1 MKQNQTKIVE
11 KSKDKEIHINRPK
24 LDKKRLSDVLYQLNI
39 TRKNFL
45 IYPPGH
51 VQTNQSIKKCHALL
65 HDLLELAPKLTI
77 GVAKDKL
84 FVDNTVIENKG
95 HNIKDFALSA
105 KNHELA
111 GITFYRNISGD
122 DLSCFFQLMAK
133 DPEEIGDLGGFD
145 KALAHNRI
153 QTIKVQFIDF
163 RAFHHIEEKEINR
176 TKNQESQTKGSAIW
190 TEFISGLLSGSLT
203 ASDQGVPIEQTK
215 GINPSQVA
223 LFLNENK
230 IDTKTASDQGVPIE
244 QTKGINPSQLALFLN
259 ENKIDTKTASD
270 QGVPIEQTKGINP
283 SQLALFLNEN
293 KIDTKTASDQ
303 GVSIEQIKGINPSQ
317 LALFLNENKI
327 DTKVALDT
335 YRSTISKHME
345 EAGESITSPSI
356 CTNDFCELD
365 LLLKNL
371 NPKLKKQFLSATYNQ
386 FNSAGENEATKNL
399 LTDFSEQVVL
409 DMLRQANEDGEEIS
423 PSLMNLV
430 YRITHAH
437 GGMSH
442 PEGETNFNESTNPLN
457 LLSDTGTLQD
467 IFTRE
472 KFEEYVTTDYE
483 NTLNNLSSDLDDE
496 VVEVNKAL
504 PIEDFQKDL
513 EPSHLDSQIAH
524 IILAFMNDEIN
535 PVEYENYTIKL
546 VEIAYDLL
554 RTGGFP
560 TLLKIVRALFKDYK
574 DKSNP
579 EIQSLAK
586 NTLKKFREA
595 RFISLAI
602 VSFEKW
608 AKPDDNAA
616 YEFLLSL
623 GSIVVSEMIALYGKG
638 ERPEIQS
645 LILKLLNKF
654 PEETCLEA
662 KRRFSDPQPSFVI
675 NMLTLVRKLG
685 TEKDVSIVK
694 RLLEHH
700 DADVRISALV
710 TIIELGD
717 PEGPDVIRNFL
728 RSFHTKEKY
737 KVIEM
742 IGTYKMADMVPD
754 LISAIPRWTLF
765 KFQYEKNETI
775 ITALGKIGNPSQC
788 SIGMSND
795 IRFKKPR
802 TNRKGHIKY

>member
-1 MKQNQTKIVE
+1 MKQNETKIVE
-11 KSKDKEIHINRPK
+11 KSKDKEININCPK
-24 LDKKRLSDVLYQLNI
+24 LDKKLLSDVLYQLNI

-51 VQTNQSIKKCHALL
+51 LQTNQSIEQCPTLL

-84 FVDNTVIENKG
+84 FVNNILIEDKG
-95 HNIKDFALSA
+95 GNIKDFALSA

-111 GITFYRNISGD
+111 GITFYRNISAD

-145 KALAHNRI
+145 KALADNRI
-153 QTIKVQFIDF
+153 KSIKVQFIDF
-163 RAFHHIEEKEINR
+163 SAFHHIEEKEINP
-176 TKNQESQTKGSAIW
+176 TKNRKSQTKGSVIW

-203 ASDQGVPIEQTK
+203 ASDQGVPIEQT
-215 GINPSQVA
+215 N
-223 LFLNENK
+223 
-230 IDTKTASDQGVPIE
+230 
-244 QTKGINPSQLALFLN
+244 
-259 ENKIDTKTASD
+259 
-270 QGVPIEQTKGINP
+270 
-283 SQLALFLNEN
+283 
-293 KIDTKTASDQ
+293 
-303 GVSIEQIKGINPSQ
+303 GINPSQ

-335 YRSTISKHME
+335 YRSTISKHIE
-345 EAGESITSPSI
+345 ESGESITSPSI
-356 CTNDFCELD
+356 CTDDFNELD
-365 LLLKNL
+365 LLLQNL

-386 FNSAGENEATKNL
+386 VNSAGQNEATKNL
-399 LTDFSEQVVL
+399 LTDLSEHVVL
-409 DMLRQANEDGEEIS
+409 DMLKQANEDGEEIS

-437 GGMSH
+437 DGMSH
-442 PEGETNFNESTNPLN
+442 PGGETNFNESTNPLN

-467 IFTRE
+467 LFNRE

-483 NTLNNLSSDLDDE
+483 NTLNNMSSDIDDE
-496 VVEVNKAL
+496 IVDANKAL
-504 PIEDFQKDL
+504 PIEDFHKDL

-524 IILAFMNDEIN
+524 IILAFMHNEIN
-535 PVEYENYTIKL
+535 PVEYENYTAKL

-560 TLLKIVRALFKDYK
+560 TLLKIVRSLVKRYK
-574 DKSNP
+574 DKSSP
-579 EIQSLAK
+579 EIQSLTK

-595 RFISLAI
+595 RFISLAV

-608 AKPDDNAA
+608 VKPDDIAA
-616 YEFLLSL
+616 YEFFLSL
-623 GSIVVSEMIALYGKG
+623 GSIVVPEMVALYGKG
-638 ERPEIQS
+638 ARPEIQS
-645 LILKLLNKF
+645 LILKLLNRS

-662 KRRFSDPQPSFVI
+662 KRRFRDPQPSFVI
-675 NMLTLVRKLG
+675 NMLILVRKIG

-700 DADVRISALV
+700 DTDVRITALV
-710 TIIELGD
+710 TIIELGN

-728 RSFHTKEKY
+728 RSFHTKDKY

-742 IGTYKMADMVPD
+742 IGTYKISDMVPD

-765 KFQYEKNETI
+765 KSQYERNETI
-775 ITALGKIGNPSQC
+775 ITALGKIGNPSAVPVLEKLANCRWAIWPKSLNRMKLALYQ
-788 SIGMSND
+788 SLHGYELSQITSLLKIGLTSKDNQ
-795 IRFKKPR
+795 IRQICQNIGSR
-802 TNRKGHIKY
+802 N

>member
-1 MKQNQTKIVE
+1 MKQNQTKIIE
-11 KSKDKEIHINRPK
+11 KSRHKEIHISRPK
-24 LDKKRLSDVLYQLNI
+24 LNKKRLSDVLYQLNI

-145 KALAHNRI
+145 KALAQNRI

-163 RAFHHIEEKEINR
+163 RAFHHTEEKEINR

-203 ASDQGVPIEQTK
+203 ASDK
-215 GINPSQVA
+215 
-223 LFLNENK
+223 
-230 IDTKTASDQGVPIE
+230 GVPIE

-259 ENKIDTKTASD
+259 R
-270 QGVPIEQTKGINP
+270 
-283 SQLALFLNEN
+283 N

-303 GVSIEQIKGINPSQ
+303 GVSLEQIKGINPSQ

-345 EAGESITSPSI
+345 AAGESITSPSI

-365 LLLKNL
+365 LLLQNL

-430 YRITHAH
+430 YRITHAQE
-437 GGMSH
+437 GMSH

-457 LLSDTGTLQD
+457 LLSDTGTLQE

-524 IILAFMNDEIN
+524 IILAFMNDAIN
-535 PVEYENYTIKL
+535 PVEYENYTTKL

-608 AKPDDNAA
+608 GKPDDIAA

-623 GSIVVSEMIALYGKG
+623 GSIVVPEMVALYGKG

-675 NMLTLVRKLG
+675 NMLTLVRELG

-710 TIIELGD
+710 TIIELGN

-728 RSFHTKEKY
+728 RSLHTKDKY

-775 ITALGKIGNPSQC
+775 ITALGKIGNPSAVPLLEKLANCRWAIWPKSLNRMKLALYQ
-788 SIGMSND
+788 SLHGYELSQITSLLKIGLKSEDNQ
-795 IRFKKPR
+795 IRQICQNIG
-802 TNRKGHIKY
+802 NRN